1 MMKHIIRDGGIV
13 VDLVVTVVA
22 DLCRD
27 DDDDDDDDDDT
38 FCPVGVIVRSNLIYS
53 EYTIIPYRYVFFV
66 LCCVCTSKTLLV

>member
-13 VDLVVTVVA
+13 VVLVVAVVA

-27 DDDDDDDDDDT
+27 NDDDDT

>member
-27 DDDDDDDDDDT
+27 DDDT

-53 EYTIIPYRYVFFV
+53 KYTIIPYRYVFFV
-66 LCCVCTSKTLLV
+66 LCCVCTSNKTLLV

>member
-1 MMKHIIRDGGIV
+1 MMKHIKRDGGIV
-13 VDLVVTVVA
+13 VVLVVAVVA
-22 DLCRD
+22 DLCR

-53 EYTIIPYRYVFFV
+53 KYTIIPYRYVFFV